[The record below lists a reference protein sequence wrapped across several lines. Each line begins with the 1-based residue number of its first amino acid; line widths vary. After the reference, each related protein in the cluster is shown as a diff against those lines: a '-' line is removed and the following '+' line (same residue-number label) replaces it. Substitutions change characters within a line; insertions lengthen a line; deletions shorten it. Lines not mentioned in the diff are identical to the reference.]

1 MKKLVFIATLGGIAL
16 IGCSGGSSDNDSA
29 VVSPQKNILSI
40 QGDNINQKTTIDQ
53 IADNVKISATGNQP
67 IDFISW
73 YSVGNKNERFKFG
86 QIFLEKG
93 KESAKLFLLADA
105 IEINNSVNGF
115 LLSSS
120 YCNSVECS
128 KYLMTEG
135 KEELNLQIK
144 FKNIQSVYQDAS
156 TIGIN
161 ATSKSKVIIAREKDG
176 IIIHPELPVQP
187 EVNTKIVTV
196 TGDLNFKIPSSWP
209 IAQKSRFP
217 IIQTQGQLVFDGKA
231 YKISS
236 LNYPEI
242 VEYDNKIYNTHYEI
256 TLKNNL
262 ETILLS
268 INTNEGAIYPFNQA
282 TVTIIKNDE
291 YYSTQVPIPQKFWIE
306 NPQSIT
312 INIPEVILIDDITSM
327 TRLLGS
333 NLIIPKTIATL
344 ELNTQPIKL
353 YKDIK
358 VEANA
363 TNDQKSYQMAFGNNL
378 DNISTLK
385 IIHEL
390 KGHLSANY
398 QTGEE
403 TYTCGNREIACA
415 GLFVGS
421 DQKTYRF
428 NQVKVGN
435 NTLNGSVFIPGVF
448 E

>member
-256 TLKNNL
+256 T
-262 ETILLS
+262 
-268 INTNEGAIYPFNQA
+268 
-282 TVTIIKNDE
+282 
-291 YYSTQVPIPQKFWIE
+291 
-306 NPQSIT
+306 
-312 INIPEVILIDDITSM
+312 
-327 TRLLGS
+327 
-333 NLIIPKTIATL
+333 
-344 ELNTQPIKL
+344 
-353 YKDIK
+353 
-358 VEANA
+358 
-363 TNDQKSYQMAFGNNL
+363 
-378 DNISTLK
+378 
-385 IIHEL
+385 
-390 KGHLSANY
+390 
-398 QTGEE
+398 
-403 TYTCGNREIACA
+403 
-415 GLFVGS
+415 
-421 DQKTYRF
+421 
-428 NQVKVGN
+428 
-435 NTLNGSVFIPGVF
+435 
-448 E
+448 

>member
-1 MKKLVFIATLGGIAL
+1 MKKVVLISTLMGIGL
-16 IGCSGGSSDNDSA
+16 IGCGGSSNNDSA
-29 VVSPQKNILSI
+29 IVSLQINILSI
-40 QGDNINQKTTIDQ
+40 QGDKVNEKTTIDQ

-67 IDFISW
+67 IHSIFWSSRD
-73 YSVGNKNERFKFG
+73 NKNGNFKIG
-86 QIFLEKG
+86 QIFLNPA
-93 KESAKLFLLADA
+93 KESAELFYLADG
-105 IEINNSVNGF
+105 IETNNSVNGF
-115 LLSSS
+115 LLSRS

-144 FKNIQSVYQDAS
+144 FNSIQSLYQNAS

-161 ATSKSKVIIAREKDG
+161 GTPKSKVIVAQEKDG
-176 IIIHPELPVQP
+176 IIIHPELPAQP
-187 EVNTKIVTV
+187 EVNKKVVIV
-196 TGDLNFKIPSSWP
+196 TGDINFKIPSNWP

-217 IIQTQGQLVFDGKA
+217 IIQTLGDFAFDGKSYQVFTMEDPA
-231 YKISS
+231 II
-236 LNYPEI
+236 EQ
-242 VEYDNKIYNTHYEI
+242 DTFIYSKHRI
-256 TLKNNL
+256 ILKNNKDTIFLNLSRLESKLDSSVRNILTIDIDDMTYGTELRESQNVWL
-262 ETILLS
+262 ETDKN
-268 INTNEGAIYPFNQA
+268 INLNVADLVLFNEETSATKMLRTN
-282 TVTIIKNDE
+282 
-291 YYSTQVPIPQKFWIE
+291 
-306 NPQSIT
+306 
-312 INIPEVILIDDITSM
+312 L
-327 TRLLGS
+327 R
-333 NLIIPKTIATL
+333 IPKTTATL

-385 IIHEL
+385 IIYEL

-398 QTGEE
+398 QIEDE
-403 TYTCGNREIACA
+403 TYACGNREIACA
-415 GLFVGS
+415 GLSVDS

-428 NQVKVGN
+428 NQVRVGN

>member
-1 MKKLVFIATLGGIAL
+1 
-16 IGCSGGSSDNDSA
+16 
-29 VVSPQKNILSI
+29 
-40 QGDNINQKTTIDQ
+40 
-53 IADNVKISATGNQP
+53 
-67 IDFISW
+67 
-73 YSVGNKNERFKFG
+73 
-86 QIFLEKG
+86 
-93 KESAKLFLLADA
+93 
-105 IEINNSVNGF
+105 
-115 LLSSS
+115 
-120 YCNSVECS
+120 
-128 KYLMTEG
+128 
-135 KEELNLQIK
+135 
-144 FKNIQSVYQDAS
+144 
-156 TIGIN
+156 
-161 ATSKSKVIIAREKDG
+161 
-176 IIIHPELPVQP
+176 
-187 EVNTKIVTV
+187 
-196 TGDLNFKIPSSWP
+196 
-209 IAQKSRFP
+209 
-217 IIQTQGQLVFDGKA
+217 
-231 YKISS
+231 
-236 LNYPEI
+236 
-242 VEYDNKIYNTHYEI
+242 
-256 TLKNNL
+256 
-262 ETILLS
+262 
-268 INTNEGAIYPFNQA
+268 
-282 TVTIIKNDE
+282 
-291 YYSTQVPIPQKFWIE
+291 
-306 NPQSIT
+306 
-312 INIPEVILIDDITSM
+312 M